1 MFFLLSKI
9 TYFFI
14 APFTWLL
21 LSIGFWLFHK
31 KSIWKKRAKWF
42 SIAILLFFS
51 NTFIFK
57 EFIRLW
63 EVPAVSIESVSKH
76 EVGIVLG
83 GMFEYD
89 NDTERL
95 SIRRGGDRIW
105 QAINLYKEGKI
116 EKILISGNHGYVTD
130 RGLHESTQLKDV
142 LVKWGIPKQDIIIET
157 KSKNTYQ
164 NGAYWGTPTGWVAYA
179 IHHSSPRLAKQ
190 LATEYID
197 ELKENFDCEIGFS
210 DHTMNSKAAC
220 TAIAKGIKFI
230 EKHFTIDQSMD
241 GFDHKYASNPKEFKT
256 YVSDVRAIEMSLV
269 KNVAEIVS
277 GEDVTKVRAR
287 RGLYLKKSIKKGE
300 TIIEDNLIALRPS
313 NNFNPYDKHKLIGVI
328 AGEDINEF
336 ESISLNNSTAFR
348 DSKLS
353 WKEADKYWVNE
364 MKEKKML

>member
-130 RGLHESTQLKDV
+130 RGLHESTQLKEV
-142 LVKWGIPKQDIIIET
+142 LVNWGIPSQDIIIET

-164 NGAYWGTPTGWVAYA
+164 NAKETSALLQKSYPHFSSFLLITSAKHMRRAKACFENNGLEVTPFSTDPYVGGNRSYRWDEFIVPDADNFSSWFDLNKEVVGYVAYA
-179 IHHSSPRLAKQ
+179 IM
-190 LATEYID
+190 
-197 ELKENFDCEIGFS
+197 G
-210 DHTMNSKAAC
+210 
-220 TAIAKGIKFI
+220 
-230 EKHFTIDQSMD
+230 
-241 GFDHKYASNPKEFKT
+241 
-256 YVSDVRAIEMSLV
+256 
-269 KNVAEIVS
+269 
-277 GEDVTKVRAR
+277 
-287 RGLYLKKSIKKGE
+287 YL
-300 TIIEDNLIALRPS
+300 
-313 NNFNPYDKHKLIGVI
+313 
-328 AGEDINEF
+328 
-336 ESISLNNSTAFR
+336 
-348 DSKLS
+348 
-353 WKEADKYWVNE
+353 
-364 MKEKKML
+364 